1 MDESHTEA
9 TTPQGTS
16 RSRWP
21 LRLGLATAGL
31 LLLGV
36 TALGWWWSREPA
48 PFSVEDAARAHA
60 EAQQRPLVTGYLTTH
75 TLLALSQTL
84 LDKPGGYLSNDLLP
98 PGAVVDNLPN
108 WEFGVLVQIRDMA
121 RIMRNDLSRA
131 QSQSA
136 EDPALAEAEGKFFFD
151 NSSWLFPQTED
162 EYRDGARLLEDNLA
176 RLSDPQQ
183 PNAQFYARADNLRA
197 WLATVDTR
205 LGSLSQRLSNAVGRR
220 QLDTALAGD
229 PSARQATARP
239 RESAEKTP
247 WLEIDDVFYEARG
260 QSWALLHLLRAV
272 ERDFHDVL
280 VNKNALV
287 SLQQII
293 RDLEPTQDPIW
304 SPMIVNG
311 TGFGFLANHSLVM
324 ASHIARA
331 NAAISDLRDLLAQ
344 G

>member
-108 WEFGVLVQIRDMA
+108 GEFGMLSPQWNIRPG
-121 RIMRNDLSRA
+121 NSCSSR
-131 QSQSA
+131 
-136 EDPALAEAEGKFFFD
+136 F
-151 NSSWLFPQTED
+151 W
-162 EYRDGARLLEDNLA
+162 
-176 RLSDPQQ
+176 
-183 PNAQFYARADNLRA
+183 
-197 WLATVDTR
+197 
-205 LGSLSQRLSNAVGRR
+205 
-220 QLDTALAGD
+220 
-229 PSARQATARP
+229 
-239 RESAEKTP
+239 
-247 WLEIDDVFYEARG
+247 I
-260 QSWALLHLLRAV
+260 
-272 ERDFHDVL
+272 
-280 VNKNALV
+280 
-287 SLQQII
+287 
-293 RDLEPTQDPIW
+293 DPIR
-304 SPMIVNG
+304 
-311 TGFGFLANHSLVM
+311 TGICVCCK
-324 ASHIARA
+324 
-331 NAAISDLRDLLAQ
+331 AAVCPF
-344 G
+344 

>member
-1 MDESHTEA
+1 MLSH
-9 TTPQGTS
+9 
-16 RSRWP
+16 RWP
-21 LRLGLATAGL
+21 LRLGLAFGGFFFLGL
-31 LLLGV
+31 
-36 TALGWWWSREPA
+36 TALGWWWSREPV
-48 PFSVEDAARAHA
+48 PFSVETAARAHA
-60 EAQQRPLVTGYLTTH
+60 EAQRRPLVTGYLTTH

-151 NSSWLFPQTED
+151 NSSWLCPQTED
-162 EYRDGARLLEDNLA
+162 EYRDGARLLEDYLA

-229 PSARQATARP
+229 PSARHATARP

-331 NAAISDLRDLLAQ
+331 NAAIGDLRDLLAQ

>member
-1 MDESHTEA
+1 
-9 TTPQGTS
+9 
-16 RSRWP
+16 
-21 LRLGLATAGL
+21 
-31 LLLGV
+31 
-36 TALGWWWSREPA
+36 
-48 PFSVEDAARAHA
+48 
-60 EAQQRPLVTGYLTTH
+60 
-75 TLLALSQTL
+75 
-84 LDKPGGYLSNDLLP
+84 
-98 PGAVVDNLPN
+98 
-108 WEFGVLVQIRDMA
+108 
-121 RIMRNDLSRA
+121 
-131 QSQSA
+131 
-136 EDPALAEAEGKFFFD
+136 
-151 NSSWLFPQTED
+151 
-162 EYRDGARLLEDNLA
+162 
-176 RLSDPQQ
+176 
-183 PNAQFYARADNLRA
+183 
-197 WLATVDTR
+197 
-205 LGSLSQRLSNAVGRR
+205 VGRR